1 MSGRFKRRSRGG
13 SSASLDKAYS
23 GSLHGTYSGS
33 LHGNGSLHSSNHR
46 GAAQCWPDCRLQS
59 TVTERSCHACR
70 ACCALHEL
78 SSTIL
83 LQTWAGSQ
91 TGIAPSPAKYTQH
104 AFSDCMKLID
114 VPNGCRQAVPG
125 PAV

>member
-1 MSGRFKRRSRGG
+1 VSGRFKRRSRGG
-13 SSASLDKAYS
+13 SSASLDKAY
-23 GSLHGTYSGS
+23 TGS
-33 LHGNGSLHSSNHR
+33 LHGNGSLHGSNHR
-46 GAAQCWPDCRLQS
+46 GAVHRWPDCRLQS

-83 LQTWAGSQ
+83 LQSWAGSQ
-91 TGIAPSPAKYTQH
+91 TGIATSPAKYTQH
-104 AFSDCMKLID
+104 ALNDCMKLTD